1 MPVAVVASAAAP
13 SAAVLVPDGGVTF
26 VLFSLGLAIVL
37 GVGRR
42 FFPLVN

>member
-1 MPVAVVASAAAP
+1 MVSVAAP

-26 VLFSLGLAIVL
+26 LLFSLGLATVV
-37 GVGRR
+37 GVRRR